1 MPKVSPEHQERRRQ
15 EVLRAALKCFARRG
29 YHETTMDHIVKAA
42 GLSKGALYQYFRT
55 KEDLFL
61 ALCRI
66 QQADL
71 RTRLEQAF
79 AESGDVRERLERGAK
94 VFLSSLRGEYRDVL
108 RIGLE
113 FWSEAQRRREL
124 RKESRQTY
132 LAWRAFL
139 AQILAEGVHNGEMR
153 ADLDPDATAAVI
165 LAFSDGL
172 TLHSLLQQEDVDPEK
187 VMAAFLAATFQG
199 IGATPAPG
207 GSRPRR
213 RADETSPRW

>member
-15 EVLRAALKCFARRG
+15 EILRAALKCFARRG

-79 AESGDVRERLERGAK
+79 AKGGTVRERLARGAR
-94 VFLSSLRGEYRDVL
+94 VFLSSLRGEYRDL
-108 RIGLE
+108 PRIGLE
-113 FWSEAQRRREL
+113 FWSEARRRPEL

-132 LAWRAFL
+132 LAWRGFL
-139 AQILAEGVHNGEMR
+139 APILAEGVHNGQVR
-153 ADLDPDATAAVI
+153 AELDPDAAAAVI
-165 LAFSDGL
+165 LAFADGL
-172 TLHSLLQQEDVDPEK
+172 TLHSLLQQEEVDPEK

-199 IGATPAPG
+199 IGAKQAPG

-213 RADETSPRW
+213 GADETSLR